1 MTHASTSET
10 AAPVHLPSASPTVS
24 APPVVPFAPPAWITT
39 MFPQVAQ
46 RYANI
51 TIAQP
56 QSRNVR
62 IAFSPPVT
70 SAPMFSG
77 VSIPRSARIA
87 NEKNVRFAG
96 RPSASS
102 SPWKGF
108 HPVPKSVD
116 DPLPF
121 SSHQTPAN
129 PIRKITAA

>member
-1 MTHASTSET
+1 
-10 AAPVHLPSASPTVS
+10 
-24 APPVVPFAPPAWITT
+24 

-46 RYANI
+46 RYATI
-51 TIAQP
+51 TITQP

-62 IAFSPPVT
+62 IGFSPPVT

-87 NEKNVRFAG
+87 NEKKVRFAG
-96 RPSASS
+96 SPRASV
-102 SPWKGF
+102 SPWNGF
-108 HPVPKSVD
+108 HPVPKSVE

-121 SSHQTPAN
+121 TSHHTPAN

>member
-1 MTHASTSET
+1 
-10 AAPVHLPSASPTVS
+10 
-24 APPVVPFAPPAWITT
+24 

-46 RYANI
+46 RYATI

-77 VSIPRSARIA
+77 VSIPSSARIA

-102 SPWKGF
+102 SPWNGF

-116 DPLPF
+116 EPLPC
-121 SSHQTPAN
+121 SSHHTPAN
-129 PIRKITAA
+129 PIRKIAAA